1 MTSSST
7 DLSRR
12 TAVRSL
18 QSGTIGAIVE
28 WYEYT
33 VYGTTAAL
41 VFGTLFF
48 PQLQPGIG
56 QIAALASFGVGFLAR
71 PAGAFVAGHLG
82 DRIGRKSTLILTFSV
97 MTVATALIGLLPT
110 YAQIGVA
117 APILLCVL
125 RLAQGF
131 AVGGEWG
138 GAAIIA
144 VENAPPGRRG
154 FFGSWPQ
161 IGVSSGL
168 LLGSAAIALS
178 AAVSGPEFVEW
189 GWRVPF
195 LLSIP
200 LAAVGFLIRLRAMES
215 PAFLAEKAR
224 REAAHEEQKAPLV
237 VLFRDHRRPLLIAI
251 FARFAEAGNYYLFTT
266 FVLSYI
272 TTELGVPRDIGLVA
286 SMIGAAANV
295 ALIPVYGRL
304 SDAIGR
310 RRTFFMG
317 GVFIILTAAPI
328 FMLIGTGQPWAIV
341 AGVVAFM
348 GLGHAMVYAPQPALY
363 CELFPTAVRYSGIS
377 IGYQMASVL
386 LSGFTP
392 ALASALLIW
401 SGGSL
406 WPVVGFAVVTTLI
419 AMTAV
424 WFAPDRRSV
433 PLDRIGVPE
442 EGEHRADARALTSLA
457 PGPVRR

>member
-1 MTSSST
+1 MTST
-7 DLSRR
+7 TAAPPNRR
-12 TAVRSL
+12 AAIRSL

-33 VYGTTAAL
+33 IYGTTAAL

-48 PQLQPGIG
+48 PELQSGIA
-56 QIAALASFGVGFLAR
+56 QIAALATFGVGFLAR
-71 PAGAFVAGHLG
+71 PVGAFVAGHLG
-82 DRIGRKSTLILTFSV
+82 DRIGRKSTLVLTFSV

-110 YAQIGVA
+110 YGQIGLA

-168 LLGSAAIALS
+168 LLGSGAIAL
-178 AAVSGPEFVEW
+178 AAALSGDDFVVW

-195 LLSIP
+195 LMSIP
-200 LAAVGFLIRLRAMES
+200 LAAVGFFIRLKASES
-215 PAFLAEKAR
+215 PAFLEEKAR
-224 REAAHEEQKAPLV
+224 QEAAHEEQKAPLV
-237 VLFRDHRRPLLIAI
+237 VLFREHRRPLLIAI
-251 FARFAEAGNYYLFTT
+251 FARFAEAGNYYIFTT

-272 TTELGVPRDIGLVA
+272 TVELGVPRQVGLVA
-286 SMIGAAANV
+286 SMIGAAANI

-310 RRTFFMG
+310 PRTFLIG
-317 GVFIILTAAPI
+317 GACIIVTATPI
-328 FMLIGTGQPWAIV
+328 FLLIETGQTWRSSWASCCSRTGV
-341 AGVVAFM
+341 RAAAGAV
-348 GLGHAMVYAPQPALY
+348 LRTLS
-363 CELFPTAVRYSGIS
+363 TAVRYSGIS
-377 IGYQMASVL
+377 VGYQMAAVL
-386 LSGFTP
+386 LSSFTP
-392 ALASALLIW
+392 AMASALLVW
-401 SGGSL
+401 SGGAF
-406 WPVVGFAVVTTLI
+406 WPIIVFAMVTTGI
-419 AMTAV
+419 AMIAV
-424 WFAPDRRSV
+424 RFAPDRRSV
-433 PLDRIGVPE
+433 PLDQIGLPAE
-442 EGEHRADARALTSLA
+442 KALAMRTSVA
-457 PGPVRR
+457 

>member
-1 MTSSST
+1 MTPPLT
-7 DLSRR
+7 TPTSRR
-12 TAVRSL
+12 AAIRSL

-33 VYGTTAAL
+33 IYGTTAAL
-41 VFGTLFF
+41 LFGSLFF
-48 PQLQPGIG
+48 PEFEAGIG
-56 QIAALASFGVGFLAR
+56 QIAALATFGVGFLAR
-71 PAGAFVAGHLG
+71 PVGAFVAGHMG

-97 MTVATALIGLLPT
+97 MTVATALVGLLPT
-110 YAQIGVA
+110 YATIGIA

-144 VENAPPGRRG
+144 VENAPSGRRG

-168 LLGSAAIALS
+168 LLGSAAIGLAAL
-178 AAVSGPEFVEW
+178 VSGDDFAVW

-200 LAAVGFLIRLRAMES
+200 LAAVGFFIRLRAEES
-215 PAFLAEKAR
+215 PAFLEEKAR
-224 REAAHEEQKAPLV
+224 QEAAHEEQKAPLV
-237 VLFRDHRRPLLIAI
+237 VLFRDYRRPLLIAV
-251 FARFAEAGNYYLFTT
+251 FARFAEAGNYYIFTT

-272 TTELGVPRDIGLVA
+272 TTSLGVSRNVGLLA
-286 SMIGAAANV
+286 SILGAAANI

-310 RRTFFMG
+310 PRTFLLG
-317 GVFIILTAAPI
+317 GACIILTTVPI
-328 FMLIGTGQPWAIV
+328 FLLIDTGQTWGIIAGIV
-341 AGVVAFM
+341 LFM
-348 GLGHAMVYAPQPALY
+348 GLGHAMVYAPLPAMY

-377 IGYQMASVL
+377 IGYQAAAIL
-386 LSGFTP
+386 LSSFTP
-392 ALASALLIW
+392 ALATALLVW
-401 SGGSL
+401 SGGAL
-406 WPVVGFAVVTTLI
+406 WPIIVFAIVTTSI
-419 AMTAV
+419 AMIAV
-424 WFAPDRRSV
+424 RFAPDRRQV
-433 PLDRIGVPE
+433 PLDQI
-442 EGEHRADARALTSLA
+442 ALPIPAAEAQLT
-457 PGPVRR
+457 R